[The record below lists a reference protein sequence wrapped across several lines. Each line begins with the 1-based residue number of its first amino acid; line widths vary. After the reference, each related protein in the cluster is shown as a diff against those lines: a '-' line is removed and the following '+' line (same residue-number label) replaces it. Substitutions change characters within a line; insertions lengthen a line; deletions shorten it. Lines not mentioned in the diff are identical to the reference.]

1 MTQIYTLY
9 DFDAGGERCARTIAG
24 TSRTSPR
31 SVHVQRLAVTSEQ
44 ITQWG
49 LPTRPAKQSDPEA
62 KKHGA
67 VAVELDAIPP
77 DKLTALVD
85 NAILSH
91 VDLHER
97 KVEQVI
103 EKEEQAGLRRLA
115 TAA

>member
-1 MTQIYTLY
+1 
-9 DFDAGGERCARTIAG
+9 
-24 TSRTSPR
+24 
-31 SVHVQRLAVTSEQ
+31 
-44 ITQWG
+44 
-49 LPTRPAKQSDPEA
+49 
-62 KKHGA
+62 

-97 KVEQVI
+97 KVEQAI